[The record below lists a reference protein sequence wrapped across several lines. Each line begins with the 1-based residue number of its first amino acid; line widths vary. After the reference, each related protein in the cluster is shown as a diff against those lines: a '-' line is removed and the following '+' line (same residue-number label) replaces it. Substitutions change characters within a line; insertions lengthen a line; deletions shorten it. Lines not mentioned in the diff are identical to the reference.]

1 MLLKSRVERRK
12 NMVYFFR
19 AKIREMPVGL
29 EGAIECEPIKSC
41 DMFEKIMQDLKQN
54 IMEYVEEKYP
64 QEIFQEDEISI
75 QAFNRL

>member
-1 MLLKSRVERRK
+1 
-12 NMVYFFR
+12 MVYFFR

-29 EGAIECEPIKSC
+29 EGAIECDPIKSC
-41 DMFEKIMQDLKQN
+41 DKYEKIMQDLKQN

>member
-1 MLLKSRVERRK
+1 
-12 NMVYFFR
+12 
-19 AKIREMPVGL
+19 
-29 EGAIECEPIKSC
+29 
-41 DMFEKIMQDLKQN
+41 MFEKIMQDLKQN